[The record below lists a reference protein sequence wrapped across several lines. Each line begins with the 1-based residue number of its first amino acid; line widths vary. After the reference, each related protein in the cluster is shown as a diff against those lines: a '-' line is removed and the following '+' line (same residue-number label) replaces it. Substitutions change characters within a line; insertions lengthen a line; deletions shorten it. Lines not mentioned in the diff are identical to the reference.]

1 MTNLASLVLN
11 EQKNS
16 VNSHTYVYLTE
27 SFPPPPRYDDPHPK
41 ASHGGGGDRQRGP
54 DQGRH
59 GVPAGVEAEGGC
71 RKVGQVEGGGG
82 GQAGHAHRSKDAE
95 DWK

>member
-1 MTNLASLVLN
+1 MSK
-11 EQKNS
+11 KNS

-27 SFPPPPRYDDPHPK
+27 SFPPPPRYDDPHPQ
-41 ASHGGGGDRQRGP
+41 ARHGGGGDRQRGP

-59 GVPAGVEAEGGC
+59 GVPAGVEAEGGG
-71 RKVGQVEGGGG
+71 RQVGQVEGGGG
-82 GQAGHAHRSKDAE
+82 GQAGQAHRSKDAD